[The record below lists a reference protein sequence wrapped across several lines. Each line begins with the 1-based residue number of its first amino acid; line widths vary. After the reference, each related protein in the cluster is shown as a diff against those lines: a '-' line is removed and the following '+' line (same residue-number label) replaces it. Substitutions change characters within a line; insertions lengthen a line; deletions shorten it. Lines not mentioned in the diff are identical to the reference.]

1 MNILQKNRKQPQL
14 NTFWNLIYVLKLK
27 ICSEAQIVWQHTKY
41 MQKTIKTQT
50 TQKII
55 FSHKNIHICMKYSWE
70 KKLCWILSSPGQELL
85 CTSQMK
91 RVVSV
96 PVFWVYTA
104 VFMAVLWPLD
114 SRASRWWTP
123 GLKTRAMAGF
133 RLSRN
138 PGDKTRKSCL
148 AYLTPPAS
156 PSSTVSP
163 PASIQN
169 ASDHLLPGSHCF
181 CLSPAVW
188 EGAQSWQQDPSAG
201 PR

>member
-1 MNILQKNRKQPQL
+1 M
-14 NTFWNLIYVLKLK
+14 FWNTNYWTTYKIYAKDNKNTNHAKKHILPQKHPYMYEILLKK
-27 ICSEAQIVWQHTKY
+27 
-41 MQKTIKTQT
+41 
-50 TQKII
+50 
-55 FSHKNIHICMKYSWE
+55 
-70 KKLCWILSSPGQELL
+70 WILSSPGQELL

-188 EGAQSWQQDPSAG
+188 EGARSWQQDPSAG